1 MKYNLQKGTIMK
13 KEYYDLYDI
22 VIKDINADGYFVY
35 SNKAKK
41 FIIEKTNMTVDQQK
55 RAFQFFELMGY
66 FNQHDKFPKIYIRSK
81 KLKGGC

>member
-1 MKYNLQKGTIMK
+1 MKQ
-13 KEYYDLYDI
+13 EYYDLNHK
-22 VIKDINADGYFVY
+22 VIKHINSEGKFVY
-35 SNKAKK
+35 SNMAKK
-41 FIIEKTNMTVDQQK
+41 NNMENLGMTVDQQK